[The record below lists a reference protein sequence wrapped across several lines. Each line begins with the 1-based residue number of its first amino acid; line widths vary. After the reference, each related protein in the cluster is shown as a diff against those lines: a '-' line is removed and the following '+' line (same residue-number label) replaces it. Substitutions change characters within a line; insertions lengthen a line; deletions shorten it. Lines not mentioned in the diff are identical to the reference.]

1 MIVDLF
7 EIILSIICIEN
18 IAKGKISDINL
29 SWGINSC
36 GEEVRPNFL
45 GFFR

>member
-1 MIVDLF
+1 MKLF
-7 EIILSIICIEN
+7 LHIICIVN

-36 GEEVRPNFL
+36 GEKVRPNFL